1 MLTDPALCAA
11 YESDFTGRY
20 TARARLVVRPA
31 DTAQVARVVRLCRE
45 AGAPLLPQGGN
56 TGLVGASAPG
66 GAGEVVLSLRRLTG
80 IGPVDAAARQVTV
93 GAGLPLAGLQRQKPC
108 LIRA

>member
-31 DTAQVARVVRLCRE
+31 GTARVVPLCRE

-80 IGPVDAAARQVTV
+80 IGPVDAATRRVTV